1 MNTAVCLTLLLPQ
14 ALEEDVIDLILLQ
27 QPALGRGSFV
37 TTKVDGHGATEQ
49 MSSVHEQVRGRTAR
63 TRIDILVKTANAAIL
78 IDSLRDKLL
87 GAAIDWWLTP
97 VTDYGTFGPEK

>member
-14 ALEEDVIDLILLQ
+14 ALEEVVIDLILLQ
-27 QPALGRGSFV
+27 HPALGGGSFI
-37 TTKVDGHGATEQ
+37 TTKVDGHGTAGQ
-49 MSSVHEQVRGRTAR
+49 MSSVHEQVRGRTVR
-63 TRIDILVKTANAAIL
+63 TQIDILVKTANAAIL
-78 IDSLRDKLL
+78 IDSLRDKLP